1 MLHLPSNLQ
10 PHVNCHAN
18 AVFTIFAFH
27 FPLVFTSL
35 HYICPE
41 VNFCKSNF
49 SCSESSA
56 DRQRVCKRLL
66 AQTLPPDTI
75 SSSYSQ
81 HQQDVWSVL
90 SRPQIQQRRQ
100 LPLWSPSTRLLS
112 TIGSF
117 RRDLQGTVLFDGSTS
132 DLFNIRSEVKKGCV
146 LATTLFGI
154 FFALLLKQAFGDA
167 TEGIYFQT
175 RSDGKLCNLSTLIA
189 KSKVQMKYL
198 RDLLFADHAAITAH
212 SAEDLRKVMI
222 RFSEPYQDFELKISL
237 KKT

>member
-10 PHVNCHAN
+10 PHVNCHPN
-18 AVFTIFAFH
+18 AVFTIIAFR
-27 FPLVFTSL
+27 FPLVFTFL
-35 HYICPE
+35 HHLCPR

-75 SSSYSQ
+75 SSWYRQ
-81 HQQDVWSVL
+81 HQEDVWSVL

-132 DLFNIRSEVKKGCV
+132 DPFNIRSEVKKGCV

-154 FFALLLKQAFGDA
+154 FFAFLLKQAFGDA

-175 RSDGKLCNLSTLIA
+175 RSDGKLCNLSRLTA
-189 KSKVQMKYL
+189 KSKVQMKYP
-198 RDLLFADHAAITAH
+198 RDLLFADDAAITAH
-212 SAEDLRKVMI
+212 SAEDLQNVMS
-222 RFSEPYQDFELKISL
+222 RFSKAYQDFLKISL
-237 KKT
+237 TKP